1 MRYFANISFDGTN
14 FYGTQVQPSKRT
26 INKEI
31 EDNISKILNEK
42 IKIVGCSRTDRA
54 VHANNYYFHFETEKK
69 LDLEKFRHSLNSLTT
84 GEIYIKNIKSVKDN
98 FHARFDVKNKEYV
111 YIINTKEYSPTKR
124 NLELQYNKPLNI
136 DLIIQASKHLIGT
149 HNFKSFTSNN
159 EKENYIRTI
168 NYIKIKKENGIVKIY
183 INADGFLKYM
193 IRNIIGLFLEINE
206 GKKKIEDIP
215 YILKKLDRTLL
226 GIKVSACGL
235 YLNKVNY
242 KEKIKKL

>member
-1 MRYFANISFDGTN
+1 MSF
-14 FYGTQVQPSKRT
+14 FV
-26 INKEI
+26 
-31 EDNISKILNEK
+31 NE
-42 IKIVGCSRTDRA
+42 
-54 VHANNYYFHFETEKK
+54 ETFLKK
-69 LDLEKFRHSLNSLTT
+69 S
-84 GEIYIKNIKSVKDN
+84 
-98 FHARFDVKNKEYV
+98 
-111 YIINTKEYSPTKR
+111 
-124 NLELQYNKPLNI
+124 
-136 DLIIQASKHLIGT
+136 
-149 HNFKSFTSNN
+149 
-159 EKENYIRTI
+159 
-168 NYIKIKKENGIVKIY
+168 IKIKKENGIVKIY